1 MKVKID
7 RQSAA
12 KAITKHEVSKMAR
25 RIQQNIINESARRYD
40 MRQRNAALTAA
51 NEALAD
57 ALSRAL
63 GGRDRVFLPRRR
75 DDHAE
80 FSVELT
86 IGDDFLIRRRK

>member
-1 MKVKID
+1 M
-7 RQSAA
+7 SET
-12 KAITKHEVSKMAR
+12 ITKTG
-25 RIQQNIINESARRYD
+25 IIAYQAKKLAEMERELND
-40 MRQRNAALTAA
+40 MRQRNAALAA
-51 NEALAD
+51 TNEALAD

-86 IGDDFLIRRRK
+86 LDDDFLIRRRK

>member
-1 MKVKID
+1 M
-7 RQSAA
+7 SET
-12 KAITKHEVSKMAR
+12 ITKTD
-25 RIQQNIINESARRYD
+25 IIAYQAKKLAEMERELND

-80 FSVELT
+80 FFVELT
-86 IGDDFLIRRRK
+86 LDDDFLIRRRK